1 VLRCCQKGITIK
13 IRSIKLT
20 RAQEDALR
28 EAARAKGVSDS
39 FMVREALDAYLAE
52 PVRCSSTR
60 SAADAAAHLIGTLD
74 GTPADLST
82 NPKHHKGFGS

>member
-1 VLRCCQKGITIK
+1 MTMK

-20 RAQEDALR
+20 RTQEEALR
-28 EAARAKGVSDS
+28 KAANAKGVSDS

-52 PVRCSSTR
+52 PARSSSTR
-60 SAADAAAHLIGTLD
+60 SAADAAGHLIGTLD

-82 NPKHHKGFGS
+82 NPKYLKGFGS